1 MLKTLLVLYLTLT
14 INLLQAQTDENIIAA
29 FKSINSNVAKVSCS
43 AGKGNLIS
51 NRAMN
56 IFLSNKVG
64 TYLSGDDDLSL
75 YKNSITFNTAEGTF
89 TVSHNMRQAKG
100 IDEPVKSFIFIGAKA
115 NVLNGI
121 AAVVNSRNFI
131 NDFGLLVK
139 KTWIRK
145 PSTHFNKCTP
155 AINSSAGH
163 KQLMDALRASI
174 LHLIEAEIKDRVSV
188 FKNSLSEIDSLEVPD
203 QRMDEAK
210 NNLQKQF
217 YSGLQEEY
225 SRKFAELQSET
236 LIETNNYNL
245 VTTHWTSISAYI
257 PLLCEK
263 FYVAN
268 SYLGDFKKEH
278 LYPFAISLSHTRF
291 LESRKYGRFFLKLN
305 AQLFANN
312 SYHSK
317 ALERINI
324 ADYKARGGT
333 DTLHLSQQNSN
344 EVYVGRYNN
353 FFTRQLNAAFVYIP
367 PNSHFGLSSSIEQ
380 NFGRYKALNG
390 KIGLPIVLI
399 DKKGD
404 PDITFEFQVRFFD
417 INKKVQPAIKLSD
430 KTSIG
435 FSIGVP
441 FSKIVY

>member
-1 MLKTLLVLYLTLT
+1 MLKTLLLLHLALT
-14 INLLQAQTDENIIAA
+14 INLLKAQTDENIIAV
-29 FKSINSNVAKVSCS
+29 FKSINSTVTKVNCS
-43 AGKGNLIS
+43 AGKGNIIS

-89 TVSHNMRQAKG
+89 SVSHNMRQAKG

-121 AAVVNSRNFI
+121 AAAVNSRHPI

-139 KTWIRK
+139 KTWIGK
-145 PSTHFNKCTP
+145 PSTFFNKCTP
-155 AINSSAGH
+155 AINSSVAH

-174 LHLIEAEIKDRVSV
+174 LHSIEAEIKCRVSI
-188 FKNSLSEIDSLEVPD
+188 FKNSLSAIDSLEVPG
-203 QRMDEAK
+203 QRLDEAK
-210 NNLQKQF
+210 SNLQKQF
-217 YSGLQEEY
+217 YAGLQEEY

-245 VTTHWTSISAYI
+245 VTTNWTSISAYI
-257 PLLCEK
+257 PLLSERL
-263 FYVAN
+263 YVAN
-268 SYLGDFKKEH
+268 SYLSDFKKEH
-278 LYPFAISLSHTRF
+278 LYPFAISLRHTRF
-291 LESRKYGRFFLKLN
+291 LESRRYGRLFMKLN
-305 AQLFANN
+305 AEVFANN

-317 ALERINI
+317 ALEKINI
-324 ADYKARGGT
+324 ADFKARGGT
-333 DTLHLSQQNSN
+333 DTVHLSQQNSE
-344 EVYVGRYNN
+344 EVYVGRYSN
-353 FFTRQLNAAFVYIP
+353 FFTPQLNAAFVYIP
-367 PNSHFGLSSSIEQ
+367 PNSHFGLSSLIEQ

-417 INKKVQPAIKLSD
+417 INNKVQPAIKLSD
-430 KTSIG
+430 KTSVG